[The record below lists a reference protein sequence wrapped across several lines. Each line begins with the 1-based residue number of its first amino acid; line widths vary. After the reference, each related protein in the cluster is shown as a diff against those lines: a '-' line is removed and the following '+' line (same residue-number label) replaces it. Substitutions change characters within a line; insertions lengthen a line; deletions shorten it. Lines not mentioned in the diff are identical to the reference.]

1 VVVNTNHLERALRAI
16 PMGRRNWLL
25 RWIKLGAKHVGIVQS
40 LIVTCRLHQINPY
53 DYLGDVLQR
62 MDEHPAARVAERTP
76 RLWKR
81 HFAPNPLRLAL
92 HDLSSYDKNVGW
104 LPLTSLLVCDSAQ
117 TARATSIICNNSKE

>member
-25 RWIKLGAKHVGIVQS
+25 SWIKLGAKHVGIVQS

-62 MDEHPAARVAERTP
+62 MDEHPAARVAERTHDCGNGTSP
-76 RLWKR
+76 PIPCAWPCMTLALTTRTSAGYR
-81 HFAPNPLRLAL
+81 LRLCWCVIA
-92 HDLSSYDKNVGW
+92 HRPRVR
-104 LPLTSLLVCDSAQ
+104 PA
-117 TARATSIICNNSKE
+117 